1 MHRLLVRQIASA
13 KDDAGNIDIE
23 KLAKLVDGAYKEIDL
38 DAQRRERATRLMNE
52 ELDELNSE
60 LRKTVEK
67 TKEQNTWFEAAIN
80 AMHQGLCLFGAND
93 DLQVFNQQYCVMFGL
108 AETQMWQGMTLRE
121 LLETRADKDLFFGD
135 DWEDF
140 VAHCY
145 KRVSTDKW
153 SSEIHAF
160 NNGQS
165 IEITV
170 NPLPSGGYLLTY
182 TDVTDRVVAESRI
195 FQLAHHD
202 SLTDLPNRANV
213 RATLDEAIERA
224 KNEDYQFGIM
234 YLDLDGFKE
243 INDTLGHIAGDAVLK
258 CVSRRLKDMISED
271 VVIGRLGG
279 DEFLIVVDRPTDE
292 EELCDMAQNICDILW
307 QQLTINQHD
316 LNIDASVG
324 IALGPSS
331 DFCAET
337 LMQFADLALYRAK
350 TDKKSKYRI
359 FETQMDVEVRERRRV
374 ATDLRRAISRT
385 ELEVHYQPQVSFI
398 NGEVQGYEA
407 LVRWQHPELGHIPP
421 DRFIAIAEET
431 GQISEIGRWVLE
443 RACQEAT
450 TWQNDEKIA
459 VNVSSHQLRSL
470 RFVDMVE
477 SAIINSGIDPRR
489 LELEITESVLVQ
501 NPEMTMEI
509 IHNIN
514 KMGVAVA
521 LDDFGTG
528 YSSLS
533 YLAKYK
539 FQKIKIDRSFV
550 QGIGGNA
557 ECNAIIDSIV
567 SLGRSLNT
575 IVTAEG
581 VEEIWQ
587 LSQLQSAGC
596 DQGQGFLFGKPAR
609 DVDEFNKGSDRQ
621 IQMVLNAQHWNRRE
635 TRCLS

>member
-93 DLQVFNQQYCVMFGL
+93 DLQVFNQQYCAMFGL

-307 QQLTINQHD
+307 KQLTINQHD

-331 DFCAET
+331 DYCAET

-477 SAIINSGIDPRR
+477 TAIINSGIDPRR

-596 DQGQGFLFGKPAR
+596 DQGQGFLFGKPAK

>member
-1 MHRLLVRQIASA
+1 MHRLLVRQIARA
-13 KDDAGNIDIE
+13 KDDEGNIDIE
-23 KLAKLVDGAYKEIDL
+23 QLAKLVDGAYKEIDL
-38 DAQRRERATRLMNE
+38 DAQRRERATRMMNE

-93 DLQVFNQQYCVMFGL
+93 DLQVYNQQYCAMFGL
-108 AETQMWQGMTLRE
+108 AETQMWNGMTLRE

-145 KRVSTDKW
+145 KRVSTDTW

-182 TDVTDRVVAESRI
+182 TDVTDRVVAENRI

-224 KNEDYQFGIM
+224 KTDNYQFGIM

-279 DEFLIVVDRPTDE
+279 DEFLIVVDRPTNE

-350 TDKKSKYRI
+350 TDKTSKYRI
-359 FETQMDVEVRERRRV
+359 FETQMNLEVRERRRV
-374 ATDLRRAISRT
+374 ATDLRRAISCT
-385 ELEVHYQPQVSFI
+385 ELELHYQPQVSFI

-407 LVRWQHPELGHIPP
+407 LIRWQHPEMGQIPP
-421 DRFIAIAEET
+421 DRFVAIAEET

-443 RACQEAT
+443 QACHEAS
-450 TWQNDEKIA
+450 TWQNEEKIA

-477 SAIINSGIDPRR
+477 TAIVNSGIDPRR

-596 DQGQGFLFGKPAR
+596 DQGQGFLFGKPAK
-609 DVDEFNKGSDRQ
+609 DVSEFTKGYDRQ

>member
-1 MHRLLVRQIASA
+1 MHRLLVRQIARA
-13 KDDAGNIDIE
+13 KDDEGNIDIE
-23 KLAKLVDGAYKEIDL
+23 QLAKLVDGAYKEIDL

-93 DLQVFNQQYCVMFGL
+93 DLQVYNQQYCAMFGL
-108 AETQMWQGMTLRE
+108 AETQMWNGMTLRE

-145 KRVSTDKW
+145 KRVSTDTW

-182 TDVTDRVVAESRI
+182 TDVTDRVVAENRI

-224 KNEDYQFGIM
+224 KTDNYQFGIM

-279 DEFLIVVDRPTDE
+279 DEFLIVVDRPTNE

-307 QQLTINQHD
+307 KQLTINQHD

-350 TDKKSKYRI
+350 TDKTSKYRI
-359 FETQMDVEVRERRRV
+359 FETQMDLEVRERRRV
-374 ATDLRRAISRT
+374 ATDLRRAISCT
-385 ELEVHYQPQVSFI
+385 ELELHYQPQVSFI

-407 LVRWQHPELGHIPP
+407 LIRWQHPEMGQIPP
-421 DRFIAIAEET
+421 DRFVAIAEET

-443 RACQEAT
+443 QACHEAS

-477 SAIINSGIDPRR
+477 TAIVNSGIDPRR

-596 DQGQGFLFGKPAR
+596 DQGQGFLFGKPAK
-609 DVDEFNKGSDRQ
+609 DVSEFTKGYDRQ

>member
-1 MHRLLVRQIASA
+1 MHRLLVRQIAHA
-13 KDDAGNIDIE
+13 KDDEGNIDIE
-23 KLAKLVDGAYKEIDL
+23 QLAKLVDGAYKEIDL

-93 DLQVFNQQYCVMFGL
+93 DLQVYNQQYCAMFGL
-108 AETQMWQGMTLRE
+108 AETQMWNGMTLRE

-145 KRVSTDKW
+145 KRVSTDTW

-170 NPLPSGGYLLTY
+170 NPLPSVGYLLTY
-182 TDVTDRVVAESRI
+182 TDVTDRVVAENRI

-224 KNEDYQFGIM
+224 KTDNYQFGIM

-307 QQLTINQHD
+307 KQLTINQHD

-350 TDKKSKYRI
+350 TDKTSKYRI
-359 FETQMDVEVRERRRV
+359 FETQMDLEVRERRRV
-374 ATDLRRAISRT
+374 ATDLRRAISCT
-385 ELEVHYQPQVSFI
+385 ELELHYQPQVSFI

-407 LVRWQHPELGHIPP
+407 LIRWQHPEMGQIPP
-421 DRFIAIAEET
+421 DRFVAIAEET

-443 RACQEAT
+443 QACHEAS
-450 TWQNDEKIA
+450 TWQNEEKIA

-477 SAIINSGIDPRR
+477 TAIVNSGIDPRR

-596 DQGQGFLFGKPAR
+596 DQGQGFLFGKPAK
-609 DVDEFNKGSDRQ
+609 DVSEFTKGYDRQ

>member
-1 MHRLLVRQIASA
+1 MHRLLVRQIARA
-13 KDDAGNIDIE
+13 KDDEGNIGIE
-23 KLAKLVDGAYKEIDL
+23 RLAKLVDGAYKEIDL

-52 ELDELNSE
+52 ELAELNSE

-93 DLQVFNQQYCVMFGL
+93 DLQVYNQQYCAMFGL
-108 AETQMWQGMTLRE
+108 AETQMWNGMTLRE
-121 LLETRADKDLFFGD
+121 LLEIRADKDLFFGD

-145 KRVSTDKW
+145 KRVSTDTW

-182 TDVTDRVVAESRI
+182 TDVTDRVVAENRI

-202 SLTDLPNRANV
+202 SLTNLPNRANV

-224 KNEDYQFGIM
+224 KTDNYQFGIM
-234 YLDLDGFKE
+234 YLDLNGFKE

-307 QQLTINQHD
+307 QRLTINQHD

-359 FETQMDVEVRERRRV
+359 FETQMDLEVRERRRV
-374 ATDLRRAISRT
+374 AADLRRAISCT

-443 RACQEAT
+443 QACQEAT

-470 RFVDMVE
+470 RFIDMVE

-596 DQGQGFLFGKPAR
+596 DQGQGFLFGKPAK
-609 DVDEFNKGSDRQ
+609 DVSEYTTGSDRQ

-635 TRCLS
+635 TRFLS

>member
-93 DLQVFNQQYCVMFGL
+93 DLQVFNQQYCAMFGL

-145 KRVSTDKW
+145 RRVSTDKW

-258 CVSRRLKDMISED
+258 CVSRRLRDMISED

-307 QQLTINQHD
+307 KQLTINQHD

-331 DFCAET
+331 DYCAET

-596 DQGQGFLFGKPAR
+596 DQGQGFLFGKPAK

>member
-1 MHRLLVRQIASA
+1 MHRLLVRQIARA
-13 KDDAGNIDIE
+13 KDDEGNIDIE
-23 KLAKLVDGAYKEIDL
+23 QLAKMVDGAYKEIDL

-93 DLQVFNQQYCVMFGL
+93 DLQVYNQQYCAMFGL
-108 AETQMWQGMTLRE
+108 AETQMWNGMTLRE

-145 KRVSTDKW
+145 KRVSTDTW

-182 TDVTDRVVAESRI
+182 TDVTDRVVAENRI

-224 KNEDYQFGIM
+224 KTDNYQFGIM

-307 QQLTINQHD
+307 KQLTINQHD

-359 FETQMDVEVRERRRV
+359 FETQMDLEVRERRRV
-374 ATDLRRAISRT
+374 ATDLRRAISCT

-431 GQISEIGRWVLE
+431 GQISEIGRWVLQQ
-443 RACQEAT
+443 ACYEAS

-477 SAIINSGIDPRR
+477 TAIVNSGIDPRR

-596 DQGQGFLFGKPAR
+596 DQGQGFLFGKPAK
-609 DVDEFNKGSDRQ
+609 DVSEFTTGSDRQ

>member
-1 MHRLLVRQIASA
+1 MHRLLVRQIARA
-13 KDDAGNIDIE
+13 KDDEGNIDIE
-23 KLAKLVDGAYKEIDL
+23 QLAKLVDGAYKEIDL

-93 DLQVFNQQYCVMFGL
+93 DLQVYNQQYCAMFGL
-108 AETQMWQGMTLRE
+108 AETQMWNGMTLRE

-145 KRVSTDKW
+145 KRVSTDTW

-182 TDVTDRVVAESRI
+182 TDVTDRVVAENRI

-224 KNEDYQFGIM
+224 KTDNYQFGIM

-258 CVSRRLKDMISED
+258 CVSRRLKDMIRED

-279 DEFLIVVDRPTDE
+279 DEFLIVVDRPTNE

-350 TDKKSKYRI
+350 TDKTSKYRI
-359 FETQMDVEVRERRRV
+359 FETQMDLEVRERRRV
-374 ATDLRRAISRT
+374 ATDLRRAISCT
-385 ELEVHYQPQVSFI
+385 ELELHYQPQVSFI

-407 LVRWQHPELGHIPP
+407 LIRWQHPEMGQIPP
-421 DRFIAIAEET
+421 DRFVAIAEET

-443 RACQEAT
+443 QACHEAS
-450 TWQNDEKIA
+450 TWQNKEKIA

-470 RFVDMVE
+470 RFIDMVE
-477 SAIINSGIDPRR
+477 TAIVNSGIDPRR

-596 DQGQGFLFGKPAR
+596 DQGQGFLFGKPAK
-609 DVDEFNKGSDRQ
+609 DVSEFTTGSDRQ

>member
-1 MHRLLVRQIASA
+1 
-13 KDDAGNIDIE
+13 
-23 KLAKLVDGAYKEIDL
+23 
-38 DAQRRERATRLMNE
+38 
-52 ELDELNSE
+52 
-60 LRKTVEK
+60 
-67 TKEQNTWFEAAIN
+67 
-80 AMHQGLCLFGAND
+80 
-93 DLQVFNQQYCVMFGL
+93 
-108 AETQMWQGMTLRE
+108 
-121 LLETRADKDLFFGD
+121 
-135 DWEDF
+135 
-140 VAHCY
+140 
-145 KRVSTDKW
+145 
-153 SSEIHAF
+153 
-160 NNGQS
+160 
-165 IEITV
+165 
-170 NPLPSGGYLLTY
+170 
-182 TDVTDRVVAESRI
+182 
-195 FQLAHHD
+195 
-202 SLTDLPNRANV
+202 
-213 RATLDEAIERA
+213 
-224 KNEDYQFGIM
+224 M
-234 YLDLDGFKE
+234 YVDLDGFKE

-331 DFCAET
+331 DYCAET

-374 ATDLRRAISRT
+374 ANDLRRAISRT

-596 DQGQGFLFGKPAR
+596 DQGQGFLFGKPAK